1 MSDLINIK
9 TLKFFNLLQIHIQ
22 LFINYYSYQLN
33 EFYILKLIIVQI
45 LTNLILDS

>member
-9 TLKFFNLLQIHIQ
+9 TLEIFNLLQIHIQ
-22 LFINYYSYQLN
+22 LFINYYSNLLN

-45 LTNLILDS
+45 LTNLKN